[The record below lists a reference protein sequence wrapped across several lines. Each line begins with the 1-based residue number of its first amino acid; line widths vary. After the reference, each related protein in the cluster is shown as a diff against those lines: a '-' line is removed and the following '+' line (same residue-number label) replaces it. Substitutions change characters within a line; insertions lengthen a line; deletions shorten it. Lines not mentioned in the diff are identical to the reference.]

1 VTAVAERPG
10 ETRVRGRVVVQRFFL
25 ARELGIGL
33 ALVLLITVTAI
44 VNSRFLSA
52 QSIKDLL
59 LGSTILAILA
69 TGQAIVVITR
79 NVDLSVGSVLG
90 LSAFATGSLFVA
102 APGTPIPVAL
112 ALGLALG
119 AVAGAVNGLLIA
131 AARVPALVVTLGT
144 LYVFRGIDYTWAT
157 GKQINA
163 ADMPPGFLRMG
174 TNAVLGVPVL
184 AMFAVV
190 VLVVA
195 GYYMRSFASG
205 RELYAIGS
213 EPAAARLSGIPVGR
227 RVFGAF
233 VLSGALAGLAGVLH
247 AARFGTLDANAGIN
261 SELNVVAAVVVGGVA
276 IFGGSGS
283 VYGAALG
290 AMLLT
295 TIDAALP
302 VLGVNP
308 FWQRAAVGAL
318 ILAAI
323 GLDRV
328 LMARIGAQLR
338 VAGGRK
344 VVKPAADKGRRPRR
358 A

>member
-1 VTAVAERPG
+1 
-10 ETRVRGRVVVQRFFL
+10 
-25 ARELGIGL
+25 
-33 ALVLLITVTAI
+33 
-44 VNSRFLSA
+44 
-52 QSIKDLL
+52 
-59 LGSTILAILA
+59 
-69 TGQAIVVITR
+69 
-79 NVDLSVGSVLG
+79 
-90 LSAFATGSLFVA
+90 
-102 APGTPIPVAL
+102 
-112 ALGLALG
+112 
-119 AVAGAVNGLLIA
+119 
-131 AARVPALVVTLGT
+131 VVTLGT

-163 ADMPPGFLRMG
+163 ADMPSGFLRMG
-174 TNAVLGVPVL
+174 TKAVLGVPVL
-184 AMFAVV
+184 ALFVV
-190 VLVVA
+190 VVVVVA
-195 GYYMRSFASG
+195 GYYMRSFRSG

-227 RVFGAF
+227 RIFGAF
-233 VLSGALAGLAGVLH
+233 VVSGALAGLAGVLY

-290 AMLLT
+290 AVLLT
-295 TIDAALP
+295 TIGAALP
-302 VLGVNP
+302 VLGVSP

-328 LMARIGAQLR
+328 LMARVAAQLR
-338 VAGGRK
+338 VAGGRSTLR
-344 VVKPAADKGRRPRR
+344 PAGDKGRRPRR